1 MSDNFRIF
9 VSRNEIVIR
18 IFTIK
23 TPRRWAKR
31 QRDMR
36 NLRFKENTIKDLGTL
51 NRGQSILLNLYIQG
65 FTHVNLDVYT
75 HGIELTAYAYDPI
88 AITTAENIIR
98 NQMADGDTIENQEL
112 ENQNGPFT
120 TIQWRGHL
128 LETEDRES

>member
-1 MSDNFRIF
+1 MSDIFRIF

-31 QRDMR
+31 QNIMR
-36 NLRFKENTIKDLGTL
+36 NIRFKENTIKDLGTL
-51 NRGQSILLNLYIQG
+51 NRGQSMLLNLYIQG
-65 FTHVNLDVYT
+65 FTHVNLSVYT
-75 HGIELTAYAYDPI
+75 HEIELTAYAYDPI

-98 NQMADGDTIENQEL
+98 NHWADGDTIGYQEL
-112 ENQNGPFT
+112 ENQDGPFT